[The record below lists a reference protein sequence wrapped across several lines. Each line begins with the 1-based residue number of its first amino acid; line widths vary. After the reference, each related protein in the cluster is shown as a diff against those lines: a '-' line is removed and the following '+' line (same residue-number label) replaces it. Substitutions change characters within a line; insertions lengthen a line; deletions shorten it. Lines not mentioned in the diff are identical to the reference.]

1 MISVSWKTASVI
13 AGSTRWRQPS
23 TLVIPVVQ
31 GPKATTSPRPK
42 LGSHFS
48 VTANTRISRMPIRN
62 VGSDTPMSEIV
73 IIACETNEPRL
84 SAE

>member
-13 AGSTRWRQPS
+13 AGSTRCRQPS
-23 TLVIPVVQ
+23 TLVMPVVH

-48 VTANTRISRMPIRN
+48 VTAKTRISRMPIRN
-62 VGSDTPMSEIV
+62 VGSDTPISEIV
-73 IIACETNEPRL
+73 IIVCDRNVPRL
-84 SAE
+84 SAA

>member
-1 MISVSWKTASVI
+1 MINVSWKIASVI

-31 GPKATTSPRPK
+31 GPNATTSPRPK
-42 LGSHFS
+42 LGSHLS
-48 VTANTRISRMPIRN
+48 VTAKTRMRRMPIKK
-62 VGSDTPMSEIV
+62 VGSETPIRETV
-73 IIACETNEPRL
+73 INACDMKVPRL